1 MERTKY
7 TPKRLLSLLLALIML
22 LGMFPTAALAEEAE
36 LPRVQGIDVQSGDN
50 GWRFIATPEIPEQEY
65 YLYNTYVDVPIHY
78 TFSTD
83 DTRLFSVKSLT
94 LKVWAGDET
103 EAPAEAQVDLSN
115 LTPSAE
121 QGTTVT
127 LNGAPKTAYQK
138 NTVIASGTFTVSGYI
153 DENGTISFTGDFRFY
168 TTGMC
173 QNDDGSIEERTSY
186 DTKYDAHQNSEITIQ
201 GLPLGYQVHYESSLS
216 GAKGIPTGTYY
227 SYRDEE
233 TDPDEEYFT
242 VEAEAPT
249 LDGYKL
255 SVGQSTVRM
264 TRRSMYSRGQDL
276 LLSRIQ
282 L

>member
-115 LTPSAE
+115 LTRA
-121 QGTTVT
+121 
-127 LNGAPKTAYQK
+127 
-138 NTVIASGTFTVSGYI
+138 
-153 DENGTISFTGDFRFY
+153 
-168 TTGMC
+168 
-173 QNDDGSIEERTSY
+173 
-186 DTKYDAHQNSEITIQ
+186 
-201 GLPLGYQVHYESSLS
+201 
-216 GAKGIPTGTYY
+216 
-227 SYRDEE
+227 
-233 TDPDEEYFT
+233 
-242 VEAEAPT
+242 
-249 LDGYKL
+249 
-255 SVGQSTVRM
+255 QSRA
-264 TRRSMYSRGQDL
+264 RL
-276 LLSRIQ
+276 
-282 L
+282 

>member
-83 DTRLFSVKSLT
+83 DTRLFSVESLT

-115 LTPSAE
+115 LTRA
-121 QGTTVT
+121 
-127 LNGAPKTAYQK
+127 
-138 NTVIASGTFTVSGYI
+138 
-153 DENGTISFTGDFRFY
+153 
-168 TTGMC
+168 
-173 QNDDGSIEERTSY
+173 
-186 DTKYDAHQNSEITIQ
+186 
-201 GLPLGYQVHYESSLS
+201 
-216 GAKGIPTGTYY
+216 
-227 SYRDEE
+227 
-233 TDPDEEYFT
+233 
-242 VEAEAPT
+242 
-249 LDGYKL
+249 
-255 SVGQSTVRM
+255 QSRA
-264 TRRSMYSRGQDL
+264 RL
-276 LLSRIQ
+276 
-282 L
+282 